1 MQKFQDPSSQFDRR
15 LTQQPVKSNNSRK
28 NNAGSMVSLTK
39 NHQNSS
45 VGGAPGAG
53 SATFG
58 SLDKLDLS

>member
-1 MQKFQDPSSQFDRR
+1 
-15 LTQQPVKSNNSRK
+15 
-28 NNAGSMVSLTK
+28 MVSLTK